1 MKRAAGMLAAAVI
14 VTCAAPTVAQA
25 DPVVD
30 QAVAQLKDLG
40 IGTLTGMPS
49 GRTTYRTTDEF
60 NAELDALAA
69 AYPTRAIVKE
79 EPYKSVQGRTIKYIK
94 STQKRAAVGDG
105 MPVFFTVAG
114 IHANQAPVDQDTLTP
129 PYDVLLQAKTNPK

>member
-14 VTCAAPTVAQA
+14 GVCAVPTVAQA

-30 QAVAQLKDLG
+30 QAVAQLNGLG

-60 NAELDALAA
+60 NAELDALAV
-69 AYPTRAIVKE
+69 AYPTQVVVKE
-79 EPYKSVQGRTIKYIK
+79 APFKSIQGRTIK
-94 STQKRAAVGDG
+94 
-105 MPVFFTVAG
+105 
-114 IHANQAPVDQDTLTP
+114 
-129 PYDVLLQAKTNPK
+129 